1 MPGDQRAPAALTAA
15 ADLGPFFATAPS
27 AEPGWAVWAELTG
40 DSAALDQRLTEV
52 RRGLSAGPGSRAP
65 ETSVVASIT
74 HLGLVA
80 RLVAPVLGAALLTG
94 TLPVAPAGSVH
105 LRLSGSNPL
114 PLSIS
119 SPEAVRADRP
129 AQLAGAFARHWLAP
143 LIAPLSTAVRAASGV
158 SLQVLDGNV
167 VSAVAGALRTAAEV
181 RPGLAGRTAAVLD
194 HLLSSGPLAGAGG
207 RRADGSFVRR
217 SCCLFYRLS
226 GAGTCGDCVLRDR
239 LSERLVDAADVRGG
253 AGDRCPREP
262 NEAR

>member
-1 MPGDQRAPAALTAA
+1 MPGDQRARAALTAA

-27 AEPGWAVWAELTG
+27 AEPGWAAWSELTG
-40 DSAALDQRLTEV
+40 DAAVLDQRLTEV
-52 RRGLSAGPGSRAP
+52 RRGLSAGPGSPPP

-105 LRLSGSNPL
+105 LRLSGANPL

-119 SPEAVRADRP
+119 SPEPVAADRP
-129 AQLAGAFARHWLAP
+129 AQLASAFARHWLAP
-143 LIAPLSTAVRAASGV
+143 LIAPLSAGVRTASGV
-158 SLQVLDGNV
+158 SPRVLDGNV
-167 VSAVAGALRTAAEV
+167 VSAVAGALRTAAEA
-181 RPGLAGRTAAVLD
+181 RPELAGRTSAVLD
-194 HLLSSGPLAGAGG
+194 HLLGAGPLAGTGG

-217 SCCLFYRLS
+217 SCCLFYRLP

-239 LSERLVDAADVRGG
+239 L
-253 AGDRCPREP
+253 P
-262 NEAR
+262 